1 MVFTRKDG
9 DFPLGFL
16 FCIFSPRWR
25 GEFLFLPD
33 VRAGFLWISVNVYIT
48 SVVLFKEPGH
58 IFFFGQF
65 VGCLIECNTSLGQQ
79 NKHLKSVTFLVA
91 FVGGK
96 MFSIETPAA
105 GWIPYNNPANF
116 SSCPMDWV
124 DLDRFFLRH
133 DSWHD
138 FCGTTGQDIPERWLP
153 RLVHHTL
160 MVAVKCEAQGRWWWS
175 LWRVPEVSRSTVV
188 YFT

>member
-1 MVFTRKDG
+1 MNFSECIYHLGGTFQGTR
-9 DFPLGFL
+9 
-16 FCIFSPRWR
+16 SH
-25 GEFLFLPD
+25 LFL
-33 VRAGFLWISVNVYIT
+33 
-48 SVVLFKEPGH
+48 
-58 IFFFGQF
+58 GQF

-124 DLDRFFLRH
+124 DLDRFF
-133 DSWHD
+133 
-138 FCGTTGQDIPERWLP
+138 
-153 RLVHHTL
+153 
-160 MVAVKCEAQGRWWWS
+160 
-175 LWRVPEVSRSTVV
+175 
-188 YFT
+188 